1 MELSIEET
9 SKYTDKIVDFA
20 LEYGP
25 SVIGAIITLF
35 IGLTVIKW
43 ITNSLLKQLKKRSV
57 EPTLIP
63 FIGNMT
69 NLSLKVLL
77 VISVAGILGIQTTSF
92 IAVLG
97 AAGLAIG
104 MALQGSLGNF
114 AGGVLILIFRPF
126 KVGSVIK
133 AQGHVGEVREI
144 LLFVTV
150 LKTLDNQIIYIP
162 NGPLA
167 GGSIQNLNQEPIRRV
182 DMKFGIGYGD
192 DIDAARSAFQEV
204 LNGIP
209 EVLKDPAADIIV
221 VELGDNSVNFAVRPW
236 CKTEYYWDVYAKT
249 HESVKKVLDQK
260 GISIPFPQR
269 DVHLH
274 QVQ

>member
-1 MELSIEET
+1 MELSVEET
-9 SKYTDKIVDFA
+9 SKYADEIMNFII
-20 LEYGP
+20 EYAP

-35 IGLTVIKW
+35 VGLIVIKW
-43 ITNSLLKQLKKRSV
+43 ITNTLEKQLKKRNV
-57 EPTLIP
+57 EPTLVP
-63 FIGNMT
+63 FIRNMS

-77 VISVAGILGIQTTSF
+77 VISVAGIVGIQTTSF

-97 AAGLAIG
+97 AAGLAVG

-114 AGGVLILIFRPF
+114 AGGVLILVFRPF

-133 AQGHVGEVREI
+133 AQGHMGEVLEI

-150 LKTLDNQIIYIP
+150 IKTVDNQIIYLP

-167 GGSIQNLNQEPIRRV
+167 GGAIQNLNQQPTRRV
-182 DMKFGIGYGD
+182 DMTFGIGYGD
-192 DIDAARSAFQEV
+192 DIDAARAAFKEV
-204 LNGIP
+204 LDAQP
-209 EVLKDPAADIIV
+209 EVLSDPAPAILV
-221 VELGDNSVNFAVRPW
+221 TELGDNSVNFSVRPW
-236 CKTEYYWDVYAKT
+236 CKTEHYWDVYATT
-249 HESVKKVLDQK
+249 HEQVKKVLDKK